1 MNLYNNILVSTLMIG
16 CSACTYNQQKPN
28 IIFIMTDDQGYQ
40 DLGCYGSPLI
50 QTPCIDRIANEGLR
64 MTDYY
69 VSASVSSASR
79 AGIMTG
85 RYNTHNGV
93 EGVLWPGEPGLPA
106 EEITIAE
113 AMKSNGYAT
122 ACFGKWHLGDT
133 EGHWPLDQ
141 GFDAYYG
148 IPYSNDMFIG
158 ATQKLSK
165 NIVYREGYN
174 EEKTLAAQKYSGT
187 HTRQNMFKTEWKNL
201 VPLMEQ
207 NEIVEYPC
215 DQSTLTRRYFDKTI
229 DFIKNCGNKPFFIYL
244 TPNMPHTPLAAS
256 EQFRGKSKR
265 GLYGDAVEEV
275 DWNVGRLLDFLK
287 QQGLEDN
294 TLIVFTSDN
303 GPWIDKGSDGG
314 SALPLRDGKF
324 SQYEGGVRTPCII
337 RWPGHVPAGIVSNSI
352 FASIDWFPTFLDL
365 IGDKSDRSHLD
376 GISQLE
382 LLSHPTKKIR
392 NEYLYVRNGKLH
404 GVRKGDWVYLPKT
417 GLKKAKKDDAP
428 ELFNINKDLEENYN
442 VHDDNLHIV
451 KDMKTLLQEYQDK
464 LNLEQ

>member
-1 MNLYNNILVSTLMIG
+1 MKFNKNTMLTTLMMG
-16 CSACTYNQQKPN
+16 STACAFAQSKPN

-40 DLGCYGSPLI
+40 DLGCYDSPLI
-50 QTPCIDRIANEGLR
+50 KTPCIDRMADEGLR

-106 EEITIAE
+106 EEVTIAE
-113 AMKSNGYAT
+113 AMKANGYAT
-122 ACFGKWHLGDT
+122 ACFGKWHLGDS

-158 ATQKLSK
+158 CSQKLSK
-165 NIVYREGYN
+165 NIVYREGFN
-174 EEKTLAAQKYSGT
+174 EAKTLAAQQYSGS
-187 HTRQNMFKTEWKNL
+187 HKWQQMLKSDLKNL
-201 VPLMEQ
+201 SPLMEQ
-207 NEIVEYPC
+207 SEVVEYPC
-215 DQSTLTRRYFDKTI
+215 DQSTLTRRYFDKAI
-229 DFIKNCGNKPFFIYL
+229 NFIRNCGDQPFFVYL

-256 EQFRGKSKR
+256 EQFRGKSAR

-275 DWNVGRLLDFLK
+275 DWNVGRLLDFIK
-287 QQGLEDN
+287 QQGLDDN
-294 TLIVFTSDN
+294 TLVVFTSDN
-303 GPWIDKGSDGG
+303 GPWIDKGGDGG

-324 SQYEGGVRTPCII
+324 SQYEGGVRTPCIV
-337 RWPGHVPAGIVSNSI
+337 RWPGHVPAGVVSSSI

-365 IGDKSDRSHLD
+365 VGDKGDRSRLD
-376 GISQLE
+376 GMSQQKMLANP
-382 LLSHPTKKIR
+382 SKQIR
-392 NEYLYVRNGKLH
+392 DEYLYVRYGKVH

-417 GLKKAKKDDAP
+417 GLNNAKDDAAP
-428 ELFNINKDLEENYN
+428 ELFNLNQDLEESQNIHN
-442 VHDDNLHIV
+442 DNAKVV
-451 KDMKTLLQEYQDK
+451 KRMKRLLQTYQEK
-464 LNLEQ
+464 FVLK